1 MSNPFD
7 LYSKKR
13 FSFFL
18 KNIFLFLFAIL
29 VIYLMKVLKLIEF
42 GDGIFWLSFNTIF
55 VASFFLIN
63 FPEIKY
69 IKTLLD
75 LINYFHVSESH
86 SLIQVHENLQRLI
99 YPKHFEDDNFEVFSK
114 IQPVTYLGGDIVNF
128 NKDKSGNYW
137 FAVGDA
143 SGHDLNSHLFSM
155 MILTQM
161 NLLMNMVETPL
172 QVNSLINENL
182 KEKSEGISL
191 SNYATL
197 GILKSDNDGNFI
209 HYGLHPNYI
218 LFKNNSK
225 KNEIIETSGNFIGI
239 DITSSPFYKKD
250 ESPKNSS
257 FKMES
262 GDILFCFTDGIY
274 EQRNEEKKY
283 FGYRLHQFIETED
296 KKSFS
301 SFVDKLFKSVVE
313 FGGGNIDDDMTIMI
327 IRKK

>member
-1 MSNPFD
+1 MPNPFE
-7 LYSKKR
+7 LYSKRR
-13 FSFFL
+13 FSFL
-18 KNIFLFLFAIL
+18 IKNILLLLSAIGVLFL
-29 VIYLMKVLKLIEF
+29 MKFLEF
-42 GDGIFWLSFNTIF
+42 IDLSHGIFWLSFNVIF
-55 VASFFLIN
+55 ITSFFLIN

-86 SLIQVHENLQRLI
+86 SLIQVHENLERLI
-99 YPKHFEDDNFEVFSK
+99 YPKHFEDENYEVFSK
-114 IQPVTYLGGDIVNF
+114 IQPVTYLGGDIINF
-128 NKDKSGNYW
+128 NKDKNESYW

-182 KEKSEGISL
+182 KEKAKGISL
-191 SNYATL
+191 TNYATL
-197 GILKSDNDGNFI
+197 GILKSDKDGNFI

-218 LFKNNSK
+218 LFKNSTK

-239 DITSSPFYKKD
+239 DISSSPFYKKD

-257 FKMES
+257 FVMEK

-274 EQRNEEKKY
+274 EQRNEERKY
-283 FGYRLHQFIETED
+283 FGYKLHQFIESED
-296 KKSFS
+296 KSNFS
-301 SFVDKLFKSVVE
+301 KFVDKLFKSVVE
-313 FGGGNIDDDMTIMI
+313 FGGGKIDDDMTMMI